1 MFDNTLLKTL
11 DKLVKKEKLAKHFS
25 RRLRVKGILI
35 AKSETKKGNLRI
47 TVCKGEN
54 ESRLIIPKTH
64 KERFALASKLPLG
77 SKVAV
82 EGIKSK
88 VMFLFISNKVYKQL
102 CISSEDGLL
111 QRYI

>member
-64 KERFALASKLPLG
+64 KERFALASKLPVG

-88 VMFLFISNKVYKQL
+88 FMIICAKIKVLETIDESTQINL
-102 CISSEDGLL
+102 DSFNS
-111 QRYI
+111 